1 MARGAGADD
10 LTVSLGSE
18 VMRGPWGAAARQAAE
33 DRRAIAGALAAVPV
47 SERATLPE
55 VLPTVD
61 ELVRR
66 VLVIVPTLH
75 HLDAVLTPNAHVIAE
90 KRAAA
95 ARVEPDSP
103 SRERRIELL
112 DRQRKT
118 LVELAERRAVFARQ
132 LESATLAIAQLRY
145 ETLRLR
151 ATGISRAL
159 AEASDVARE
168 ARALS
173 AELARAARLPGTPS
187 E

>member
-1 MARGAGADD
+1 MARGSGADD
-10 LTVSLGSE
+10 LTASLGPE
-18 VMRGPWGAAARQAAE
+18 VMRGPWGAAAKQAID
-33 DRRAIAGALAAVPV
+33 DRGAIAGALAAVPAAD
-47 SERATLPE
+47 RAMLPE

-75 HLDAVLTPNAHVIAE
+75 HLDAVLTPNARVIAE
-90 KRAAA
+90 QRAAA
-95 ARVEPDSP
+95 ARAEPDSP

-112 DRQRKT
+112 ERQRKT
-118 LVELAERRAVFARQ
+118 LVELADRRVVFARQ

-159 AEASDVARE
+159 AEASDVARD

-173 AELARAARLPGTPS
+173 AELARAARLPRTPS

>member
-10 LTVSLGSE
+10 LTASLGSE

-66 VLVIVPTLH
+66 VLVIVP
-75 HLDAVLTPNAHVIAE
+75 TPNAHVIAE